1 MTKDVWDSLKKLHGG
16 DEKLKK
22 VKLQSLRK
30 EYKNMQMND
39 SEEITE
45 FFSKLVVL
53 TNQIKSCK
61 EKISKLHKVEKVLI
75 TFLAKFDHIVVAI
88 DESKDL

>member
-1 MTKDVWDSLKKLHGG
+1 MTKDVWDSLKKSHGG

-22 VKLQSLRK
+22 VKLQSLRY

-39 SEEITE
+39 DEEITK
-45 FFSKLVVL
+45 FFSKLLVL

-61 EKISKLHKVEKVLI
+61 KKNL
-75 TFLAKFDHIVVAI
+75 
-88 DESKDL
+88 